1 MTQNKAKRNIDKGG
15 IKDKKNSSD
24 FAKKVL
30 KIVAKIPKGKTLS
43 YGEVAEL
50 AGHPGAFRAV
60 GSVMKNNYDPKIPCH
75 RVVMASGNPGHYNRG
90 DRNKIKILRK
100 EVAVSKR

>member
-1 MTQNKAKRNIDKGG
+1 MRYNA
-15 IKDKKNSSD
+15 KKNDSD

-30 KIVAKIPKGKTLS
+30 KIVAKIPKGQTLS

-60 GSVMKNNYDPKIPCH
+60 GSIMKNNYDPAIPCH
-75 RVVMASGNPGHYNRG
+75 RVVYANGKPGHYNRG
-90 DRNKIKILRK
+90 DRNKIKILRS
-100 EVAVSKR
+100 EGAIR

>member
-1 MTQNKAKRNIDKGG
+1 MKPIKAKRNTTKSSA
-15 IKDKKNSSD
+15 KVKKNSSE
-24 FAKKVL
+24 FAQKVL

-50 AGHPGAFRAV
+50 AGYPGAFRAV
-60 GSVMKNNYDPKIPCH
+60 GAVMKNNYDPKIPCH
-75 RVVMASGNPGHYNRG
+75 RVVYANGKPGHYNRG

-100 EVAVSKR
+100 EGAI

>member
-1 MTQNKAKRNIDKGG
+1 MTRYKA
-15 IKDKKNSSD
+15 KKNSSD

-30 KIVAKIPKGKTLS
+30 TIVAKIPRGQTLS

-60 GSVMKNNYDPKIPCH
+60 GSVMKNNYDSSIPCH
-75 RVVMASGNPGHYNRG
+75 RVVYANGKPGHYNRG
-90 DRNKIKILRK
+90 DRNKIKILRR
-100 EVAVSKR
+100 EGAVK